1 MCSSTVIYLYSA
13 ENYICIHNHMMNVR
27 IHVLHLFSF
36 TLVATKLMRSLLCN
50 RAIFRRTKESSSWP
64 RPDIWYF
71 KCEIHMHMIFVCMNH
86 WQTLT
91 QFALHKFNLYLYYF
105 RQWRRCIVYITLLK
119 GFFLCGWTF
128 DRLSWLIDGRLLKTE
143 DEHTNC
149 HDTNQRI
156 SIFFV
161 SFKPFLQIHFLS
173 ISVDILSL
181 FYPVY
186 KLIWNA
192 F

>member
-86 WQTLT
+86 W
-91 QFALHKFNLYLYYF
+91 
-105 RQWRRCIVYITLLK
+105 RCIVYITLLK

>member
-86 WQTLT
+86 WQTW
-91 QFALHKFNLYLYYF
+91 NLPFINLIYTYIILGSEEGASLYHAPKRF
-105 RQWRRCIVYITLLK
+105 FFMWLNIWSIELIDWWPIAKNRRWAYK
-119 GFFLCGWTF
+119 
-128 DRLSWLIDGRLLKTE
+128 LSWSLKSK
-143 DEHTNC
+143 NI
-149 HDTNQRI
+149 N
-156 SIFFV
+156 IFRF
-161 SFKPFLQIHFLS
+161 F
-173 ISVDILSL
+173 
-181 FYPVY
+181 
-186 KLIWNA
+186 
-192 F
+192 